1 MVGDFGQQK
10 TDTSTISSFERIYLR
25 KPTRQFGQQA
35 DKPPETTYSD
45 SGRRAGPGLGSEK
58 LRAQCFQSEEIGQ
71 TANLAA
77 SEYLYIQIL
86 REAGRKSKLGNA
98 AVGQLRDDHQFSK
111 FEPSRENVFA
121 ECGDVVLVA
130 VGHFF
135 DQTM

>member
-1 MVGDFGQQK
+1 VVGDFGQQK

-77 SEYLYIQIL
+77 SDLLWSYSFLQEDLPHMS
-86 REAGRKSKLGNA
+86 ELGKD
-98 AVGQLRDDHQFSK
+98 GPPIIDL
-111 FEPSRENVFA
+111 A
-121 ECGDVVLVA
+121 EKLVA
-130 VGHFF
+130 HAFAPKDSFKITKIANWVF
-135 DQTM
+135 T